1 MTKQQL
7 ESISDWFHAS
17 PRRLSALRAV
27 NGVCVYS
34 AVAAFFCGVLVRPGF
49 HDPKL
54 TLRLILTCG
63 VPFVLLSAVRHVL
76 DLPRPFEIYDLEPL
90 LPRETPGRSFPSR
103 HVFSI
108 FVIGTCFCYLEPW
121 IGWTLIALGAVLSAL
136 RVASA
141 VHFERDVLAG
151 AAFGILSGV
160 IGFGLI

>member
-1 MTKQQL
+1 MTKEQL
-7 ESISDWFHAS
+7 QSISDWFHAS
-17 PRRLSALRAV
+17 PSRIPALKSV
-27 NGVCVYS
+27 NGVCVLS
-34 AVAAFFCGVLVRPGF
+34 AAAAFAYGVLWRPGF

-54 TLRLILTCG
+54 TLRLVLTCG
-63 VPFVLLSAVRHVL
+63 VPFVLLSAVRHAL
-76 DLPRPFEIYDLEPL
+76 DLPRPFEVYDLEPL

-121 IGWTLIALGAVLSAL
+121 IGWALIGLGAVLGAL

-141 VHFERDVLAG
+141 VHFERDVLVG
-151 AAFGILSGV
+151 AAAGVISGV

>member
-7 ESISDWFHAS
+7 ESISGWFHAS
-17 PRRLSALRAV
+17 PWRIPALKAV

-34 AVAAFFCGVLVRPGF
+34 AVAAFAYGVLLRPGF

-76 DLPRPFEIYDLEPL
+76 DLPRPFEVYDLEPL

-121 IGWTLIALGAVLSAL
+121 IGWTLIALDAVLSAL

-151 AAFGILSGV
+151 EAIGILSGI